1 MVLLTN
7 TTYKPLG
14 HTLKLHYICRP
25 MKPKNPSKN
34 KEVIPPIPSPLEL
47 DSKLP
52 LYQYGA
58 LTGIISALV
67 VILFILC
74 IHYFTNSDSLD
85 VRNQLFIEPWLC
97 AICLFFGSQYFKKK
111 HPNKNFHFWQGILLG
126 SMAALFTAIGSA
138 LFVYLF
144 CSYNPDALNRHIA
157 DLVYQNE
164 THIKT
169 NFIAQFGA
177 EPYAKMLAEYKA
189 ITPSIK
195 ANDEFMKKF
204 FPVFVLSIFV
214 SMATRRRFVIE
225 KS

>member
-1 MVLLTN
+1 MKQKN
-7 TTYKPLG
+7 TSNTKVVQPL
-14 HTLKLHYICRP
+14 
-25 MKPKNPSKN
+25 
-34 KEVIPPIPSPLEL
+34 EPSPLEL
-47 DSKLP
+47 EGKLP

-58 LTGIISALV
+58 VTGVFSAGV
-67 VILFILC
+67 VILFILG
-74 IHYFTNSDSLD
+74 IHFFTDSDSLD

-97 AICLFFGSQYFKKK
+97 ALCLFLGTQYFKKQ

-126 SMAALFTAIGSA
+126 SMAALFTAILSA

-144 CSYNPDALNRHIA
+144 CTYNPDALDRHISE
-157 DLVYQNE
+157 LVYQNE
-164 THIKT
+164 TYIKE
-169 NFIAQFGA
+169 NFIKQFGA
-177 EPYAKMLAEYKA
+177 EAYNKMIAEYKA
-189 ITPSIK
+189 VTPGIK

>member
-1 MVLLTN
+1 MLEIN
-7 TTYKPLG
+7 EPYHKALG
-14 HTLKLHYICRP
+14 HTLKLHYICDP
-25 MKPKNPSKN
+25 MKPKNSSKN
-34 KEVIPPIPSPLEL
+34 KEVVPPVPSPLEL
-47 DSKLP
+47 DGKLP

-58 LTGIISALV
+58 VTGIFSAFV
-67 VILFILC
+67 VMLFILGV
-74 IHYFTNSDSLD
+74 HYFTNSDSLD

-97 AICLFFGSQYFKKK
+97 ALCLFLGTQYFKKK

-144 CSYNPDALNRHIA
+144 CTYNPDALDRHIA

-164 THIKT
+164 TYIKE
-169 NFIAQFGA
+169 NFVKQFSA
-177 EPYAKMLAEYKA
+177 DAYAKMLAEYRA
-189 ITPSIK
+189 TTPAIK

-225 KS
+225 KL